1 MKEALPSLVKT
12 RLVRLG
18 PTLLKKAPIRQH
30 SAPSMDSK
38 IGLRPWLYDEFRQE
52 ILTTM
57 GEELAMM
64 HSNQE
69 NTKS

>member
-1 MKEALPSLVKT
+1 MKEVLLSLVKS

-18 PTLLKKAPIRQH
+18 PTRLKQASFRQH

-38 IGLRPWLYDEFRQE
+38 IGLRPWLDVEIGQE

-57 GEELAMM
+57 GEELALM
-64 HSNQE
+64 HSNQA
-69 NTKS
+69 NTQS